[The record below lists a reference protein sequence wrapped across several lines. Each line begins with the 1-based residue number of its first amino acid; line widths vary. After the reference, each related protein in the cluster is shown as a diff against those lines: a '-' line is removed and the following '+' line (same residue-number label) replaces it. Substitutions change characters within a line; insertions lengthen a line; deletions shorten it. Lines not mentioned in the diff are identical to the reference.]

1 MLTLFVLQGAS
12 PTPSAHVL
20 GVYDVALETSL
31 RLLLLHY
38 HYIANAS
45 STKALGFTKTSPK
58 LK

>member
-1 MLTLFVLQGAS
+1 VLQGAS

-45 STKALGFTKTSPK
+45 STKALGFTKASPK